1 MAPKKPPSK
10 AWMGAPVLA
19 AGVSV
24 LVFVVAQVD
33 IIRPAYAQWD
43 KAAHFLCFLATW
55 WVFHRVLGMGR
66 VAAFLLAA
74 ALGAFI
80 EVHQIGQPSFDPS
93 WSDFFADL
101 AGIAGAWALALAF
114 PARKGPP

>member
-1 MAPKKPPSK
+1 MATKKTSFK

-19 AGVSV
+19 ASVSAA
-24 LVFVVAQVD
+24 VFFLAQLGS
-33 IIRPAYAQWD
+33 IRSVYAQWD

-66 VAAFLLAA
+66 VAALLLAA

-80 EVHQIGQPSFDPS
+80 EVHQIGQPSFEPS
-93 WSDFFADL
+93 WADFFADL

-114 PARKGPP
+114 PARKGTP

>member
-1 MAPKKPPSK
+1 MVPRKPPSK
-10 AWMGAPVLA
+10 PWTGTPVRA

-24 LVFVVAQVD
+24 VVFFMAQLD
-33 IIRPAYAQWD
+33 SIRPAYAQWD
-43 KAAHFLCFLATW
+43 KAAHVVCFFATW

-66 VAAFLLAA
+66 GAAFLLAA

-101 AGIAGAWALALAF
+101 AGIAGAWSLSLAL
-114 PARKGPP
+114 PARKDPP

>member
-1 MAPKKPPSK
+1 MATHKTSVK
-10 AWMGAPVLA
+10 ARLGTFVLA
-19 AGVSV
+19 AGVSA
-24 LVFVVAQVD
+24 VVYFMAQLGG
-33 IIRPAYAQWD
+33 IRPAYAQWD
-43 KAAHFLCFLATW
+43 KTAHFLCFLATW

-66 VAAFLLAA
+66 VAALLLAA

-93 WSDFFADL
+93 WFDFFADL

-114 PARKGPP
+114 PSRKGTP